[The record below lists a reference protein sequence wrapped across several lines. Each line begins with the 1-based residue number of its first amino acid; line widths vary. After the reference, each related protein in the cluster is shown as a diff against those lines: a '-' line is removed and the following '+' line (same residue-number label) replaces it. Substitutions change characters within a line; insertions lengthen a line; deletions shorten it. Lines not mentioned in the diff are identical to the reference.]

1 MRIRGVGA
9 WKNGFFP
16 YYGLLH
22 AESGILG
29 LADQGRRELIVGND
43 SGLQVTG
50 RLYKKNGK
58 NVCISNILYIFAC
71 GM

>member
-22 AESGILG
+22 AENGNLG
-29 LADQGRRELIVGND
+29 LADQGRRGLIESND

-50 RLYKKNGK
+50 KE
-58 NVCISNILYIFAC
+58 
-71 GM
+71 